1 MRRRLPPLH
10 NLEAFI
16 VAASSPS
23 FRAAAE
29 SLALSPAALSRR
41 IQSLSDY
48 VGVKLFERTVSGA
61 RLTEAGRK
69 CLSDVEPA
77 YLELVVA
84 TACMGRL
91 ERRRDEVKV
100 SLSHSLAVGWLIP
113 RLSKF
118 RAEHPE
124 IELSFKTQRTAS
136 HLRRG
141 EVDLAICFSDID
153 LSGLD
158 AETLLEVSCTPVAS
172 PTVARAYRAELRP
185 LGKHRLL
192 AVASPPDVW
201 PKWSEFTGFHLD
213 CTQFTRF
220 DLMHAMYESASE
232 GMGIAMGSSA
242 TVWPH
247 LKSGRLENLGLPVAS
262 FSDGYRLAANATRK
276 RQLPVMTAWRWLQA
290 EAARTPRL
298 FEPHESVA

>member
-16 VAASSPS
+16 VASSSPS

-48 VGVKLFERTVSGA
+48 VGAKLFERTAGGA

-69 CLSDVEPA
+69 CLCDVEPA
-77 YLELVVA
+77 YSEVVA
-84 TACMGRL
+84 AMASMGQR
-91 ERRRDEVKV
+91 ERHREEVKV

-113 RLSKF
+113 RLSHF
-118 RAEHPE
+118 RANHPQ

-136 HLRRG
+136 DLRRG
-141 EVDLAICFSDID
+141 EVDLAICFSDVD

-172 PTVARAYRAELRP
+172 PTVARAYRAEMRP
-185 LGKHRLL
+185 LEKHRLL
-192 AVASPPDVW
+192 TVASPPDIW
-201 PKWSEFTGFHLD
+201 PKWSKFTGFHLD
-213 CTQFTRF
+213 CQQFARF

-247 LKSGRLENLGLPVAS
+247 LQSGRLESLGLPVAS
-262 FSDGYRLAANATRK
+262 FGDGYRLAANAARK
-276 RQLPVMTAWRWLQA
+276 RQPAVMTAWRWLKT

-298 FEPHESVA
+298 AEPDE